1 MKALGAG
8 MAWFVWQSSLLVNIG
23 AVARPEHLRYQRSV
37 QVASDTSGMACA
49 VLDAT
54 VLGHTAS
61 AAHNDLR
68 LFREGTAGDASEVP
82 YTLTESGPEPVAD
95 AAVAVE
101 HAAVRGNALSFD
113 LQMPPRPFSEV
124 RLHLRLKNFVATAAM
139 EGRDG
144 RGGRGDLGKVAVF
157 DLSGEHLGQW
167 TELLLAESRWPVL
180 HVALTVRTPGGAA
193 REDLAVGD
201 VLGAEVPPSRLR
213 QTRYVPTVSTG
224 QVDQRGFLSVALLR
238 VPAHVP
244 VERVAFAMEPGFGGS
259 FAREVTV
266 SARADHEPVTS
277 TEALDA
283 GEILQVSLPSGDPGL
298 IPIAL
303 KEDALDA
310 TLGAT
315 LARPATVLVAVNNE
329 GRAALPIRS
338 VTLEMRERKMC
349 FFADRES
356 RYVLRYGDAAL
367 RAPAYDES
375 ALAVPAEPLTA
386 GMGPEGVNPG
396 YKARRDARPFLRR
409 HPELFWLTV
418 LLSGGLMGGTALH
431 HVQHRRVR

>member
-1 MKALGAG
+1 MRAIGAG
-8 MAWFVWQSSLLVNIG
+8 LTWLIWQSSLLVNIG

-37 QVASDTSGMACA
+37 KVASDASGMACA

-61 AAHNDLR
+61 AAHNDVR
-68 LFREGTAGDASEVP
+68 LFRVVPGADESEVP

-95 AAVAVE
+95 ATVAVE
-101 HAAVRGNALSFD
+101 HAAVRGNELNFD
-113 LQMPPRPFSEV
+113 LRMPPRPFSEV
-124 RLHLRLKNFVATAAM
+124 RLHLGLKDFVATAAV
-139 EGRDG
+139 EGRDE
-144 RGGRGDLGKVAVF
+144 RGGRQDLGKVAIF

-167 TELLLAESRWPVL
+167 TELLLGESNWPVL
-180 HVALTVRTPGGAA
+180 HVGLTVRTPGGAPLGG
-193 REDLAVGD
+193 LAVGD
-201 VLGAEVPPSRLR
+201 IKGAEVPPSRLR
-213 QTRYVPTVSTG
+213 QTRYVPTVSTDH
-224 QVDQRGFLSVALLR
+224 VDQRGFLSVALLR

-244 VERVAFAMEPGFGGS
+244 VERVAIALDPGFGRNFSRG
-259 FAREVTV
+259 VTV
-266 SARADHEPVTS
+266 SARADGEPVTS

-283 GEILQVSLPSGDPGL
+283 GHIFHVSLPSGDPQL
-298 IPIAL
+298 YPIDL
-303 KEDALDA
+303 REDALDS

-315 LARPATVLVAVNNE
+315 LARPATVLVAINND
-329 GRAALPIRS
+329 GRAPLPIRS
-338 VTLEMRERKMC
+338 VILEMRERKVC

-375 ALAVPAEPLTA
+375 ALAVPAQPLVA
-386 GMGPEGVNPG
+386 GMGPESLNPA
-396 YKARRDARPFLRR
+396 YRARQDARPVLRR
-409 HPELFWLTV
+409 HPEVFWLFV